1 MPQIFRPYAD
11 SAARAT
17 LVTLLLGPFAIAG
30 LASWTMRSN
39 YITTSLIRQSRSTRL
54 PFSHAHHVGGFGLDC
69 RYCHA
74 GVEKST
80 VAGIPPTHTCMT
92 CSSQL
97 VLAVF
102 LMNLGRA
109 SALLRLIGAAAPAL
123 SRIPVVLTFAGY
135 LRGALTETVPLRG
148 QNAGL
153 RGDRN
158 AAPTRFPQ
166 PRRRDFI
173 DL

>member
-1 MPQIFRPYAD
+1 
-11 SAARAT
+11 
-17 LVTLLLGPFAIAG
+17 
-30 LASWTMRSN
+30 
-39 YITTSLIRQSRSTRL
+39 
-54 PFSHAHHVGGFGLDC
+54 
-69 RYCHA
+69 
-74 GVEKST
+74 
-80 VAGIPPTHTCMT
+80 
-92 CSSQL
+92 

-158 AAPTRFPQ
+158 AAPTRFTQ
-166 PRRRDFI
+166 PRWRDFI

>member
-1 MPQIFRPYAD
+1 
-11 SAARAT
+11 
-17 LVTLLLGPFAIAG
+17 
-30 LASWTMRSN
+30 MRSN
-39 YITTSLIRQSRSTRL
+39 YITDQTITLDQPV

-92 CSSQL
+92 CPSQL

-135 LRGALTETVPLRG
+135 LRGVITETVPLQG
-148 QNAGL
+148 QNAAL
-153 RGDRN
+153 RADRN

>member
-1 MPQIFRPYAD
+1 
-11 SAARAT
+11 
-17 LVTLLLGPFAIAG
+17 
-30 LASWTMRSN
+30 
-39 YITTSLIRQSRSTRL
+39 
-54 PFSHAHHVGGFGLDC
+54 
-69 RYCHA
+69 
-74 GVEKST
+74 
-80 VAGIPPTHTCMT
+80 MT

-109 SALLRLIGAAAPAL
+109 SALLRLTGAAAPAL

-135 LRGALTETVPLRG
+135 LRGAFTETVPLRG